1 MSAMSA
7 MNPLMRIKT
16 MILLTTDKMEEAL
29 TVIFGVKPEGR
40 EMMEGDTYSYRCP
53 KCSGRMWGFDSKP
66 EHGLSACPYC
76 NAHVRVRDYKIEDAS
91 VD

>member
-1 MSAMSA
+1 
-7 MNPLMRIKT
+7 

-29 TVIFGVKPEGR
+29 TVIFGHKPEGR
-40 EMMEGDTYSYRCP
+40 DMMEGDTYSYRCP

-66 EHGLSACPYC
+66 EEGLSACPYC
-76 NAHVRVRDYKIEDAS
+76 NATVRVSNYQIEHDS